1 MEQVYLAPCTEYQYE
16 PLKQAVDDIFDHLAL
31 NRFLFQGANVVIKPN
46 LLMKCNPDTAIIT
59 HPLLV
64 AAVGTKVK
72 ELGGKVTIAE
82 SSGGRYTPSTVK
94 NIYQACG
101 YTNMAQQYGFL
112 LNTDCSY
119 RSLKAPNAIRCKEF
133 QVISPIL
140 DADIII
146 DIGKLKTHCM
156 TGMSGAVK
164 NMFGVVPGLMKPELH
179 CRFPDKKEFSEM
191 LVDLCE
197 AVRPHIAIMDAV
209 MGMEGNGPTAGQN
222 RHIGLVMASE
232 NAHALDL
239 ASCYLIDYAP
249 NEVDTVREAIERGL
263 VCDSAEKIDIA
274 GEDIKPLVMKDY
286 LKPESHFNLIKLI
299 SLPDAL
305 NARLIN
311 ALASKPAM
319 DYDICVGCGECARC
333 CPPKAIDMSSG
344 KPVIDTK
351 RCIKCFC
358 CQELCP
364 KKAVKI
370 KRPLLNRF
378 MVKFLK

>member
-16 PLKQAVDDIFDHLAL
+16 PLKQAVDDIFNHLQL
-31 NRFLFQGANVVIKPN
+31 NRFPFQNANVVIKPN
-46 LLMKCNPDTAIIT
+46 LLMKCNPHTAIIT

-64 AAVGTKVK
+64 AAVGTKVQ

-101 YTNMAQQYGFL
+101 YANMAQQYDFL

-119 RSLKAPNAIRCKEF
+119 RSLKTPTAVRCKEF

-179 CRFPDKKEFSEM
+179 CRFPDTKEFSEM

-209 MGMEGNGPTAGQN
+209 MGMEGNGPSGGKP
-222 RHIGLVMASE
+222 RFIGTIVGGSNPYAVDMVCASMI
-232 NAHALDL
+232 LLKPSDIFML
-239 ASCYLIDYAP
+239 ASAM
-249 NEVDTVREAIERGL
+249 ERGL
-263 VCDSAEKIDIA
+263 CPKTVEEIEILGLPLSDTVISDFLPPQSKSSDFIQYLPSFLRPLAAKIATPVPKIRTGKCIGCGKCAESCPQHTIEIKHKKAYIIYDNCIRCYCCHEMCPEHIIDIKRLA
-274 GEDIKPLVMKDY
+274 L
-286 LKPESHFNLIKLI
+286 FNL
-299 SLPDAL
+299 
-305 NARLIN
+305 
-311 ALASKPAM
+311 
-319 DYDICVGCGECARC
+319 
-333 CPPKAIDMSSG
+333 
-344 KPVIDTK
+344 
-351 RCIKCFC
+351 
-358 CQELCP
+358 
-364 KKAVKI
+364 
-370 KRPLLNRF
+370 
-378 MVKFLK
+378 

>member
-209 MGMEGNGPTAGQN
+209 MGMEGNGPSGGKPRFIGTLIGVSGFIGQ
-222 RHIGLVMASE
+222 IIFTITFTSTKM
-232 NAHALDL
+232 L
-239 ASCYLIDYAP
+239 ASAM
-249 NEVDTVREAIERGL
+249 ERGL
-263 VCDSAEKIDIA
+263 CPKTVEEIEILGLPLSDTVISDFLPPQSKSSDFIQYLPSFLRPLAAKIATPVPKIRTGKCIGCGKCAESCPQHTIEIKHKKAYIIYDNCIRCYCCHEMCPEHIIDIKRLA
-274 GEDIKPLVMKDY
+274 L
-286 LKPESHFNLIKLI
+286 FNL
-299 SLPDAL
+299 
-305 NARLIN
+305 
-311 ALASKPAM
+311 
-319 DYDICVGCGECARC
+319 
-333 CPPKAIDMSSG
+333 
-344 KPVIDTK
+344 
-351 RCIKCFC
+351 
-358 CQELCP
+358 
-364 KKAVKI
+364 
-370 KRPLLNRF
+370 
-378 MVKFLK
+378 